1 MKYINLFIIVAGLAL
16 GGCSASDPVNTVD
29 NDTVEIEN
37 TFKSDFGPVWKRS
50 AEYTLALAQLMPEE
64 YYDYKP
70 TEDVRTFEEQLIHVV
85 QNIYMLS
92 STYVTE
98 ENNPMDNT
106 KEDFTKTEIIQMLG
120 KACAYVD
127 VAIGDIE
134 EEKLSETIN
143 LFNSISVPRER
154 VFHLMRDHMTHHRGQ
169 MIMYLRMKGIE
180 PPRYTGW

>member
-1 MKYINLFIIVAGLAL
+1 
-16 GGCSASDPVNTVD
+16 
-29 NDTVEIEN
+29 
-37 TFKSDFGPVWKRS
+37 
-50 AEYTLALAQLMPEE
+50 MPEE